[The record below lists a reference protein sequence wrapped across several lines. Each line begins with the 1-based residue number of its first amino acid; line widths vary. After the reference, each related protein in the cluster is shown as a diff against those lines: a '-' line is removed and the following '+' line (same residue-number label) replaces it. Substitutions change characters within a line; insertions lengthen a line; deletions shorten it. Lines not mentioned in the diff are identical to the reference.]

1 MVAFK
6 KGWCVIANELSL
18 QAVLTYTKGTGDA
31 RVNVNKS
38 YTDLVTV
45 TGDEYQQFVQS
56 VGTSAEAIP
65 LGDVGTAGFVMLRNL
80 DTTNFITISTDA
92 AAHANPCNKM
102 FPGEFCLFRAAAAPY
117 AKADTAAC
125 RMEVTIIET

>member
-1 MVAFK
+1 M
-6 KGWCVIANELSL
+6 ANELSV
-18 QAVLTYTKGTGDA
+18 QAVLSYAKGTGDA
-31 RVNVNKS
+31 RVSTNKS
-38 YTDLVTV
+38 YSDLVNV
-45 TGDEYQQFVQS
+45 TGDEYQQFVQV

-92 AAHANPCNKM
+92 AAHANPCVKLLA
-102 FPGEFCLFRAAAAPY
+102 GEIALFRAAAAPY

-125 RMEVTIIET
+125 RMEVTIIEA